1 MKTKTRRRKQ
11 ILRLRRSYNELIH
24 RHGDGVFFKDVRGRY
39 QIINRVAAN
48 IFGYKVRN
56 FINKRSSQVFSFGA
70 VRRLEAL
77 DKRVLRTK
85 KTEKFEG
92 KIVVSRREVFF
103 EITEYPIFDHDG
115 HVIFLCG
122 IVRDITRVKKD
133 EEALAERIKE
143 LSALYQVS
151 QEINRRANLNDLFQD
166 VANISCTA
174 MDLPHPYFIVWL
186 YDETNTKCIKTFQGL
201 KNAEQSVRQLKRKGS
216 FAVPLKIDSEIIG
229 GIAAGYCGRT
239 SRLPKEERDFLVEIA
254 ALVAKEIERR
264 KIKEDLQRM
273 FVEMVKSFSSAL
285 DARDSYTV
293 DHSKRMAN
301 SSRLIAERL
310 HLSGKDI
317 ETIVLCALLHDIGKI
332 GISDKILSKP
342 SRLTPEEFD
351 RVKCHPLISERILKP
366 IAALKSTL
374 RVIRHHHERYD
385 GKGYPD
391 GLKGRSIPLGA
402 RILAACDAYDAMISE
417 RPYRSA
423 LSVNKALEEM
433 KKNSGTQFDPK
444 IAAII
449 IDLVEQNL
457 FY

>member
-1 MKTKTRRRKQ
+1 MKTVTKSKKQ
-11 ILRLRRSYNELIH
+11 VQRLRRSYKELIQ
-24 RHGDGVFFKDVRGRY
+24 RRGDGVFFKDIRGRY

-48 IFGYKVRN
+48 IFGSKVRD
-56 FINKRSSQVFSFGA
+56 FIGKKSSQVFPRLIAG
-70 VRRLEAL
+70 RLEAL
-77 DKRVLRTK
+77 DKRVLRTR

-92 KIVVSRREVFF
+92 KILHKKGDVFF

-151 QEINRRANLNDLFQD
+151 QEIDRMTNLDDLFED
-166 VANISCTA
+166 VANISCNA
-174 MDLPHPYFIVWL
+174 LDFPDSYFIVWIC
-186 YDETNTKCIKTFQGL
+186 DEKDRKCIKTFRGL
-201 KNAEQSVRQLKRKGS
+201 KTIAGAEKQLKQKGA
-216 FAVPLKIDSEIIG
+216 FAVPLKIDGEIVG
-229 GIAAGYCGRT
+229 GVVSGYCGRK
-239 SRLPKEERDFLVEIA
+239 RLLNKAEKEFLVEIA

-301 SSRLIAERL
+301 SSRMIAERL
-310 HLSGKDI
+310 RLKPKEVETVVLS
-317 ETIVLCALLHDIGKI
+317 ALLHDIGKI

-351 RVKCHPLISERILKP
+351 RVKRHPLISERILRP
-366 IAALKSTL
+366 IAALKKTL
-374 RVIRHHHERYD
+374 RAIRHHHERFD

-391 GLKGRSIPLGA
+391 GLKGTKIPLGA
-402 RILAACDAYDAMISE
+402 RILAVCDAYDAMVSE

-423 LSVNKALEEM
+423 LTVKNALAEL
-433 KKNSGTQFDPK
+433 KRNSGKQFDSK
-444 IAAII
+444 IAAIMI
-449 IDLVEQNL
+449 ALVEQGL
-457 FY
+457 FR